1 MLAGFGFRGDV
12 VNRKVGDLS
21 GGERF
26 RAALATMLLA
36 DPPHQLLVLDEPTN
50 NLDITTVEQ
59 VISALGAYRGAL
71 VVVSHDDAFL
81 ARLGIDTFVHL
92 ENGRFC

>member
-1 MLAGFGFRGDV
+1 MTRRGRNVD
-12 VNRKVGDLS
+12 
-21 GGERF
+21 
-26 RAALATMLLA
+26 T
-36 DPPHQLLVLDEPTN
+36 PHQLLVLDEPTN

-59 VISALGAYRGAL
+59 VISALRAYRGAL

-81 ARLGIDTFVHL
+81 DRLGIDTFVHL